1 MLSILCV
8 RTPKPNLSK
17 HRVRYSPNYIFFAA
31 SSVALTTKSHLSLG
45 FPYLLSFDRLFCFF
59 FHFSPIEISFYLF
72 TSIKSRFN
80 LFYRLNPFRILE
92 SPPNKSSN
100 LGLAFDFTVFRCC
113 TTSLRAPSRATRKQ
127 RMDAIESDNACG
139 NRSKRRRRH
148 LLLVGDVEEGGG
160 ERAEERELQDNL
172 EKNTSEFN
180 KLLQI
185 PSEERDRVAC
195 CPNRRME
202 EPHKQE

>member
-31 SSVALTTKSHLSLG
+31 SSVALTTKSHLS
-45 FPYLLSFDRLFCFF
+45 
-59 FHFSPIEISFYLF
+59 
-72 TSIKSRFN
+72 
-80 LFYRLNPFRILE
+80 LE

-185 PSEERDRVAC
+185 PSEERDRVELGSGIRVRSGVI
-195 CPNRRME
+195 PV
-202 EPHKQE
+202 QESAAQGHGDLYNQIQLIIHEFNLCLECQSLMA